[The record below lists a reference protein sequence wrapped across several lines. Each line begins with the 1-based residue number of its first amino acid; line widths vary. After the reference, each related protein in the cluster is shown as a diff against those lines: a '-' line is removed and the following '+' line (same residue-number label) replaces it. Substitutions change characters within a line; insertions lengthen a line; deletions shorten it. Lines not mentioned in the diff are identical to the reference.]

1 MFENVN
7 LIFGV
12 HLGGRAVGNRAPA
25 QGDVTVSVCEDFQC
39 IPKGQ
44 HEFELSENRM

>member
-25 QGDVTVSVCEDFQC
+25 QGDVTVRVCEDFSR
-39 IPKGQ
+39 GQ